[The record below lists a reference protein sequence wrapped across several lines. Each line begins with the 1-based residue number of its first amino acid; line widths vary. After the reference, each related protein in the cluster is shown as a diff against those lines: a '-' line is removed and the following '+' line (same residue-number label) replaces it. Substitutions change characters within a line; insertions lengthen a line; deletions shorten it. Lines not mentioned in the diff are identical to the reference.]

1 MTAPSHE
8 KKRNWFPLLVSPSV
22 SDSRIFFES
31 GTESGKLLSTT
42 LQHVVLYISLER
54 AIEVL
59 KGIHFIQ
66 GEDLQRATTFKMTHT
81 LLVVLITLN

>member
-1 MTAPSHE
+1 MTALSHE
-8 KKRNWFPLLVSPSV
+8 EKRNWFPLLVSPSV

-42 LQHVVLYISLER
+42 LQHVVLYVSLER
-54 AIEVL
+54 AVEVL

-66 GEDLQRATTFKMTHT
+66 GEDLQRATIFKITHGMF
-81 LLVVLITLN
+81 VVPITLN